1 MIASLSSRALRG
13 IYILLINLF
22 TGKQLLFLLQSQKG
36 FDVFFV
42 RLVHKTR
49 FSQISFLLFGLF
61 GQDVTFKS
69 MLPFDFSCSGKGE
82 PLFGTGISLNFW
94 HFALFEFVYIHLS
107 RPLSEFEKVCK
118 INDLI

>member
-1 MIASLSSRALRG
+1 MHQTGLRQ
-13 IYILLINLF
+13 IPLL
-22 TGKQLLFLLQSQKG
+22 LLGLLGQNMT
-36 FDVFFV
+36 
-42 RLVHKTR
+42 LV
-49 FSQISFLLFGLF
+49 
-61 GQDVTFKS
+61 S
-69 MLPFDFSCSGKGE
+69 MFPLDFPCSGKGE